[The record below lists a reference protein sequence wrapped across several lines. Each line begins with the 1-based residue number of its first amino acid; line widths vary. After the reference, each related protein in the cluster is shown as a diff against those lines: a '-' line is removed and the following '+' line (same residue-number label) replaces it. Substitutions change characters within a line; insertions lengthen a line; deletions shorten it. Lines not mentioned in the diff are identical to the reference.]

1 MGLGVTIG
9 QTILPVPYLQM
20 SLPAEFTSRWTPA
33 FRLFES
39 ASGAYLSDL
48 DYAALKPAIAK
59 SYYVRSDG
67 SDAAA
72 GTVGAPLLSLS
83 AALAKSDVD
92 AVVIDCSGGDYIMR
106 GSRGW
111 NNTQASRSLSVRVIG
126 PGRAI
131 SVASGSTTAPTWT
144 LHAGNIYKCTIAAA
158 EASSVIDLANREGD
172 GFYQRLASVGSVGV
186 VVAGTYYHDGTDLY
200 VRAFDSRSL
209 IGDERMAPC
218 STSNNARIP
227 SASRTTFIE
236 GIEFVGGA
244 PLIYVATG
252 AVDPLVVAIDCSF
265 QGSRTGGGGA
275 QDNVTITGPGRFYF
289 RRCGSARANRD
300 AFNYHGNA
308 NGDPRIFED
317 ECWTGL
323 SGYVGPSD
331 NASTSHENSAIIRL
345 NGRYRGA
352 LNRTVIDIN
361 DVRALL
367 LGCQIGQARTI
378 ATSNEGLSAADTAK
392 TWVAGSS
399 FESGGNP
406 QISIIGAA
414 AVVAYRRM
422 PAPGRAGTGEDT
434 GTLTSW

>member
-1 MGLGVTIG
+1 MGLGITIG

-20 SLPAEFTSRWTPA
+20 SLPAEFASRWTPD

-72 GTVGAPLLSLS
+72 GTAGAPLLSLS

-92 AVVIDCSGGDYIMR
+92 EVVIDCSGGDYIMR

-126 PGRAI
+126 PGKAI
-131 SVASGSTTAPTWT
+131 SVASGSTAAPTGT
-144 LHAGNIYKCTIAAA
+144 LHAGDIYKTVIAAT
-158 EASSVIDLANREGD
+158 EASSVIDLANQEGD
-172 GFYQRLASVGSVGV
+172 GFYQRLAEVGSIGA
-186 VVAGTYYHDGTDLY
+186 VVAGSYYYDGGTTTLY
-200 VRAFDSRSL
+200 VQAHDSRSL
-209 IGDERMAPC
+209 IGDERMTPC
-218 STSNNARIP
+218 STSNNGRIT

-236 GIEFVGGA
+236 GVEFVGGA

-265 QGSRTGGGGA
+265 QGSRSNN
-275 QDNVTITGPGRFYF
+275 QSNVQIEGPGRFYF
-289 RRCGSARANRD
+289 RRCGSARAHRD

-317 ECWTGL
+317 ECRIDLTGQA
-323 SGYVGPSD
+323 GPSD
-331 NASTSHENSAIIRL
+331 NASTAHESTAIIRL
-345 NGRYRGA
+345 NGHYRGA
-352 LNRTVIDIN
+352 LNRTIIDIN
-361 DVRALL
+361 DTRSLM
-367 LGCQIGQARTI
+367 LGCLIGQARTV
-378 ATSNEGLSAADTAK
+378 AAGNECLAVSDTNMSWMAG
-392 TWVAGSS
+392 VSFEAGS
-399 FESGGNP
+399 NP
-406 QISIIGAA
+406 QLSIIGTAS
-414 AVVAYRRM
+414 VAWRDM
-422 PAPGRAGTGEDT
+422 PAPERAGTGEDV
-434 GTLTSW
+434 GTLTTW